1 MHKKALAESKTRRRS
16 TRVSVVPEELLGI
29 IVRKPSMDSVPFL
42 MWDISNG
49 GVGIWVA
56 ADLEEGEEVVIT
68 LGKPYLLSIEGTVK
82 WSTKTERQDCFRV
95 GISVEGKEEQ
105 DKLTTLY
112 EKYSKIYS
120 KVEL

>member
-1 MHKKALAESKTRRRS
+1 MDKRVLAESRSRRRA

-29 IVRKPSMDSVPFL
+29 IVRKSTMDSVPFL
-42 MWDISNG
+42 MWDISSG

-56 ADLEEGEEVVIT
+56 AELEEGEEITIT
-68 LGKPYLLSIEGTVK
+68 LGKPYLLSIEGKVS

-95 GISVEGKEEQ
+95 GICVEGKEEQ

-120 KVEL
+120 KIEL